1 MPPQSSAKIEIEGQ
15 SDALRLTAEDASIDE
30 VLAALSAKCNL
41 TYSSEPELDRIVV
54 GSYSGTLQQVVGRIL
69 EGYDYVVNVSVER
82 IELKILSRSASV
94 AKPSTLPPP
103 QPSQPVAPTPTPAAP
118 AVSNPKPTAAGGQ
131 VPPTRLLG
139 GR

>member
-1 MPPQSSAKIEIEGQ
+1 MLLPFEQIAARSEAIATHTELRRGENVAFKSSGLDR
-15 SDALRLTAEDASIDE
+15 SLRLTAEDASIDE

-82 IELKILSRSASV
+82 IELKVLSRSASV

-103 QPSQPVAPTPTPAAP
+103 SSQSAAP
-118 AVSNPKPTAAGGQ
+118 APAWV
-131 VPPTRLLG
+131 
-139 GR
+139 

>member
-1 MPPQSSAKIEIEGQ
+1 MPAQSSAKIEIEGQ

-94 AKPSTLPPP
+94 AKTLD
-103 QPSQPVAPTPTPAAP
+103 APAAAAQP
-118 AVSNPKPTAAGGQ
+118 TSCAHANPCRTCG
-131 VPPTRLLG
+131 L
-139 GR
+139 